1 MTPRDISTQL
11 EFGDAVRAAVLSAIA
26 REARSMLWCDPDFVA
41 WPLDDPALL
50 DPLATWLRRP
60 MRRLVLLGGRYD
72 RMERAHPR
80 FTKWRDPWVH
90 AIDTREPSDLAPADV
105 PTLFLDDGPTVLE
118 LWDRDIP
125 RGRAGRDPAAAA
137 SARDRIDA
145 ALQRSVPAWPTKP
158 LGL

>member
-11 EFGDAVRAAVLSAIA
+11 EFGDALRATVLAAIA
-26 REARSMLWCDPDFVA
+26 RDARSMLWCDPDFVA

-80 FTKWRDPWVH
+80 FTRWRDPWVH
-90 AIDTREPSDLAPADV
+90 AIDTREPSDLAP
-105 PTLFLDDGPTVLE
+105 DDGPTVLE